1 MKLNSKITVILT
13 ISFFVIASV
22 FITASLT
29 ALGRNQTDN
38 LSLFKNEFVETNLE
52 AFQDSSDLFFTYLDN
67 EIDAG
72 RIASQSDLTAF
83 IQQIDPTGENVI
95 LMDLKSKNFIGN
107 SNNPQLSALLTPQT
121 VDSFISQWTLNP
133 SVNDFSVD
141 DFDKFTTGD
150 TTITPARVRVQVY
163 DNLGLIIG
171 YGKVFETGKVR
182 IDFIQQQNAIFYR
195 TYLLVLLVIFL
206 LAATLI
212 PLFSILFMKKVVV
225 DPVKR
230 LNLVTQKIT
239 EGDLARRVDVTSS
252 DEIGELSGSFNT
264 MTEKLVDS
272 NRNLSAKVKELS
284 EEHGRL
290 SSLVESVKLGVVM
303 VDLRLNVILANPAAK
318 AVFGKSTS
326 KNFTFN
332 DLSEKIKGSVN
343 ISQALSYYVRTGKPL
358 NIQEV
363 MIGESYYRLFMSP
376 VRDIIEHIFIGA
388 VVVMEDITEQ
398 KKLDTMRTEIISITS
413 HQLRTPATIV
423 KGNLEMVLGG
433 DAGKITKMQ
442 KELLDDT
449 YMGNERMI
457 HLINDLMD
465 ATKINEG
472 KLVFP
477 LESIQLED
485 LIAEVI
491 EENSLFAKEK
501 KVVVSFV
508 RPESPL
514 SKVKINRQR
523 VKQVLQN
530 LLDNAIKYSSIGDK
544 GRVAVGLENDGKYL
558 RLTVKDNGIG
568 IPKGDQS
575 KIFERFSRGSNS
587 TKLDPGG
594 GSGLGLYIAKAVVEQ
609 GGGKVWFDSK
619 EGEGTTFYA
628 TFPLL

>member
-1 MKLNSKITVILT
+1 MKLNFKITLLLT
-13 ISFFVIASV
+13 ICFFVISLA
-22 FITASLT
+22 FILTSLS
-29 ALGRNQTDN
+29 ALGRNQSDN
-38 LSLFKNEFVETNLE
+38 LALFKNEFVQTNLE
-52 AFQDSSDLFFTYLDN
+52 AFQNSSDLFFGNLDN
-67 EIDAG
+67 EIAGG
-72 RIASQSDLTAF
+72 RINSQSNMAVFVNNL
-83 IQQIDPTGENVI
+83 DPTGENVVLI
-95 LMDLKSKNFIGN
+95 DLASKGFS
-107 SNNPQLSALLTPQT
+107 SNDNPQLTALLDQKT
-121 VDSFISQWTLNP
+121 VGSFLDQWTLDPNK
-133 SVNDFSVD
+133 NDFAVD
-141 DFDKFTTGD
+141 NFDKFMDGVAD
-150 TTITPARVRVQVY
+150 ITPARVRVKIY
-163 DNLGLIIG
+163 DKLGMIVG

-182 IDFIQQQNAIFYR
+182 VDFIEQQNADFYR
-195 TYLLVLLVIFL
+195 TYLFILLTIFL
-206 LAATLI
+206 IAATLI
-212 PLFSILFMKKVVV
+212 PLFSILFMKRAVV
-225 DPVKR
+225 DPIKR
-230 LNLVTQKIT
+230 LNAVTQQIT
-239 EGDLARRVDVTSS
+239 EGDLSKRVDVKSS
-252 DEIGELSGSFNT
+252 DEIGELSASFNS

-318 AVFGKSTS
+318 AIFGKTAS
-326 KNFTFN
+326 KNLTFK

-363 MIGESYYRLFMSP
+363 MIGENYYRLFMSP

-388 VVVMEDITEQ
+388 VVVMEDVTEQ
-398 KKLDTMRTEIISITS
+398 KKLDKMRTEIISVTS

-433 DAGKITKMQ
+433 DVGKVTKEQ

-465 ATKINEG
+465 AAKINEG

-477 LESIQLED
+477 LEPVQLED
-485 LIAEVI
+485 LVGEVVD
-491 EENSLFAKEK
+491 ENALFAKEK
-501 KVVVSFV
+501 KVSVSYA
-508 RPESPL
+508 RPDDPL
-514 SKVKINRQR
+514 PKVKINRQR
-523 VKQVLQN
+523 VKQVFQN
-530 LLDNAIKYSSIGDK
+530 LLDNGIKYSSVGDK
-544 GRVAVGLENDGKYL
+544 GKVMVDIENDGKYL

-568 IPKGDQS
+568 IPKADQG

-619 EGEGTTFYA
+619 EGEGTIFYA
-628 TFPLL
+628 TFPIK